1 MEEELQTTVPGTP
14 PEPAPVPAPGM
25 AFPGV
30 RANPDGSIARGVL
43 PAPEVESA
51 PPTPPGPR
59 LNISP
64 VVFDKPT
71 LDTYN
76 QMFQDAPGGSAAV
89 IARELAAEAAQ
100 ENGEFLSYESLRNGT
115 ARIFD
120 LNPNFQDVPAARRGL
135 SDAQII
141 SLLAVDTEGNPI
153 EAGTFG
159 AGAAREILPQ
169 AGAFGGFMAGAR
181 VTGSIPIPNP
191 LARAGAGLVGGIVG
205 AIAGYEGGEALTD
218 ELLGPER
225 PLLPGQTAAYEQGKT
240 TAGVLAWLPMP
251 FMVSRN
257 VSLGT
262 AQYLQNLAAQG
273 ATNTPRSVRL
283 AQGIENAL
291 GRMGTTAREAP
302 VGTVLLEGAVGAGQ
316 VAGAGFAETYAPGE
330 ALPRLGAEFLG
341 GMGVAVLGAPTTTL
355 LNQTGNIR
363 ETLRNVRAQYDAGGL
378 TSVLSPIQRGRQTQA
393 VNRILEILEAEGED
407 VNAVIER
414 LASNDLSN
422 LLVDEA
428 GRPIPLTAGAKAGSP
443 ALLAIEAQL
452 EQLGSALG
460 RDRTS
465 GSEAAIRALRN
476 VILAMSQTGDQAAL
490 QQAADL
496 AEGVFSAQLNQ
507 NLTRATENVLAAY
520 QQVGGDLPGTNV
532 QLSESLYDVVK
543 SQMQLARDKERML
556 WRNVPDIIA
565 ATPEDA
571 AADAPAFIREWNT
584 LTSGTEEMA
593 AEIRAALPRI
603 NQFVTRKTR
612 ELGLDGAAAAD
623 GDGAADA
630 ADLGELTTRELTD
643 MRSMALDLG
652 RRFEASGERNNA
664 RVAYSM
670 ADAMLDDLQNARA
683 EGDDWRIAYDM
694 ARAYSRSLND
704 TFTRAFAGNA
714 LATQRTGAERIA
726 PELLASRLLQGG
738 NDPTYLRVLQINEI
752 GDFAA
757 REGLEG
763 ATETIGTLR
772 GTTEQILRN
781 ARAAAFN
788 PETGQINPDALARW
802 VSQNEDILNAFPDL
816 QKDLLDAQK
825 ANILLNE
832 TSAVNQRAQAEVM
845 SQLSFY
851 DLMNP
856 VVAENGRRMFG
867 TESPTTAIARALSRG
882 NRTPVR
888 SLNNLLEVV
897 ENAPEDLRP
906 QAMTGLRSSI
916 LEWAATK
923 AGGSMSG
930 TFSPSTLY
938 DSMFKPL
945 PGSQNRISLVDWMRE
960 NDVISEMEVSNLRTY
975 LNEMV
980 KFEAATTA
988 GGIDELVER
997 AGPILDFYLS
1007 VTGSALGT
1015 LASRTVT
1022 GGNAGPGSLIA
1033 AGRGAATMRQLFDKI
1048 PAALRSDVMSE
1059 LMRNPEMLAAMM
1071 RRPRNERES
1080 MRLAQRMQQLLVDG
1094 GFISPVR
1101 RAVPGAVREI
1111 SRDRFVP
1118 PPVPAAPSAPALDAL
1133 PAVPSDQQGAVTPL
1147 PPVPTRGGEV
1157 AAPATIQRAAA
1168 PQAPTPTPSGP
1179 VDRARFAAFFP
1190 NDPTTDLIRQQASSG
1205 GIGGLMGI

>member
-1 MEEELQTTVPGTP
+1 
-14 PEPAPVPAPGM
+14 
-25 AFPGV
+25 
-30 RANPDGSIARGVL
+30 
-43 PAPEVESA
+43 
-51 PPTPPGPR
+51 
-59 LNISP
+59 
-64 VVFDKPT
+64 
-71 LDTYN
+71 
-76 QMFQDAPGGSAAV
+76 
-89 IARELAAEAAQ
+89 
-100 ENGEFLSYESLRNGT
+100 
-115 ARIFD
+115 
-120 LNPNFQDVPAARRGL
+120 
-135 SDAQII
+135 
-141 SLLAVDTEGNPI
+141 
-153 EAGTFG
+153 
-159 AGAAREILPQ
+159 
-169 AGAFGGFMAGAR
+169 
-181 VTGSIPIPNP
+181 
-191 LARAGAGLVGGIVG
+191 
-205 AIAGYEGGEALTD
+205 
-218 ELLGPER
+218 
-225 PLLPGQTAAYEQGKT
+225 
-240 TAGVLAWLPMP
+240 
-251 FMVSRN
+251 
-257 VSLGT
+257 
-262 AQYLQNLAAQG
+262 
-273 ATNTPRSVRL
+273 
-283 AQGIENAL
+283 
-291 GRMGTTAREAP
+291 
-302 VGTVLLEGAVGAGQ
+302 
-316 VAGAGFAETYAPGE
+316 
-330 ALPRLGAEFLG
+330 
-341 GMGVAVLGAPTTTL
+341 
-355 LNQTGNIR
+355 
-363 ETLRNVRAQYDAGGL
+363 
-378 TSVLSPIQRGRQTQA
+378 
-393 VNRILEILEAEGED
+393 
-407 VNAVIER
+407 
-414 LASNDLSN
+414 
-422 LLVDEA
+422 
-428 GRPIPLTAGAKAGSP
+428 
-443 ALLAIEAQL
+443 
-452 EQLGSALG
+452 
-460 RDRTS
+460 
-465 GSEAAIRALRN
+465 
-476 VILAMSQTGDQAAL
+476 
-490 QQAADL
+490 
-496 AEGVFSAQLNQ
+496 
-507 NLTRATENVLAAY
+507 
-520 QQVGGDLPGTNV
+520 
-532 QLSESLYDVVK
+532 
-543 SQMQLARDKERML
+543 
-556 WRNVPDIIA
+556 
-565 ATPEDA
+565 
-571 AADAPAFIREWNT
+571 
-584 LTSGTEEMA
+584 
-593 AEIRAALPRI
+593 
-603 NQFVTRKTR
+603 
-612 ELGLDGAAAAD
+612 
-623 GDGAADA
+623 
-630 ADLGELTTRELTD
+630 
-643 MRSMALDLG
+643 
-652 RRFEASGERNNA
+652 
-664 RVAYSM
+664 
-670 ADAMLDDLQNARA
+670 
-683 EGDDWRIAYDM
+683 
-694 ARAYSRSLND
+694 
-704 TFTRAFAGNA
+704 
-714 LATQRTGAERIA
+714 
-726 PELLASRLLQGG
+726 
-738 NDPTYLRVLQINEI
+738 
-752 GDFAA
+752 
-757 REGLEG
+757 
-763 ATETIGTLR
+763 
-772 GTTEQILRN
+772 
-781 ARAAAFN
+781 
-788 PETGQINPDALARW
+788 
-802 VSQNEDILNAFPDL
+802 
-816 QKDLLDAQK
+816 
-825 ANILLNE
+825 
-832 TSAVNQRAQAEVM
+832 M